1 MTRVLVVDDSV
12 SVRKA
17 LERVLAPRQLEVVS
31 ASSAEQAL
39 EKVTLQRPDLV
50 ITDVVMPG
58 MSGFEFCQM
67 LKNTEPFTEIPVI
80 LISGIVDDHVLAQ
93 SRAVGAASVV
103 TKPFT
108 PEDLFPKIDS
118 ALASIKVKQPEPVI
132 VKAEPVKAEPV
143 AANYVSSAASMTG
156 SIPSS
161 AIPSSVIPSSVIPSS
176 AVPSAA
182 SMTDNIS
189 TDDLF
194 APEPIKPSAPAPS
207 PIPVPAM
214 APVIPASG
222 TGGYTA
228 AGIRAHLEP
237 FLEKTEIE
245 TALLVMNRTGET
257 ISSVGQALQDPN
269 LFATYCRTLVSIS
282 TVFGEQ
288 LGHGGLQGVTLEYLN
303 KNILL
308 FSVNERFSLALVMQG
323 GSSAGIARYLVQ
335 RQTPLIRSLL
345 ESN

>member
-17 LERVLAPRQLEVVS
+17 LERVLAPRQLEVMA

-67 LKNTEPFTEIPVI
+67 LKNTEPFTDIPVI

-118 ALASIKVKQPEPVI
+118 ALASIKIKHSEPV
-132 VKAEPVKAEPV
+132 AVKAEPV

-156 SIPSS
+156 TGSNG
-161 AIPSSVIPSSVIPSS
+161 V
-176 AVPSAA
+176 VPSGA
-182 SMTDNIS
+182 SMTGNIS

-194 APEPIKPSAPAPS
+194 APEPAVTQPISAQPTNDPAPMS
-207 PIPVPAM
+207 VPSM
-214 APVIPASG
+214 APVIPPAS

-257 ISSVGQALQDPN
+257 ISNVGQAITDPN

-308 FSVNERFSLALVMQG
+308 FGVNDRFSLALVMQG

-335 RQTPLIRSLL
+335 RQTPLIRTLL

>member
-118 ALASIKVKQPEPVI
+118 ALASIKVKQLEPVA
-132 VKAEPVKAEPV
+132 VKFEPVKAEPV

-156 SIPSS
+156 SISS
-161 AIPSSVIPSSVIPSS
+161 GAISSPVSG
-176 AVPSAA
+176 A
-182 SMTDNIS
+182 SLSGETS

-194 APEPIKPSAPAPS
+194 APEPAVTQSSSDPAPMS
-207 PIPVPAM
+207 VPAM
-214 APVIPASG
+214 APVVPAGIPAASS
-222 TGGYTA
+222 GGYTA

-257 ISSVGQALQDPN
+257 ISNVGEAISDPN

-288 LGHGGLQGVTLEYLN
+288 LGHGGLQGVTLEYAN

-308 FSVNERFSLALVMQG
+308 FGVNERFSLALVMQG

-345 ESN
+345 EAN

>member
-17 LERVLAPRQLEVVS
+17 LERVLAPRQLEVMS

-67 LKNTEPFTEIPVI
+67 LKNTEPFTDIPVI

-118 ALASIKVKQPEPVI
+118 ALASIKVRQL
-132 VKAEPVKAEPV
+132 EPVKAEPV

-156 SIPSS
+156 SISS
-161 AIPSSVIPSSVIPSS
+161 GAISNP
-176 AVPSAA
+176 VPSGA
-182 SMTDNIS
+182 SLSGHTS

-194 APEPIKPSAPAPS
+194 APEPVKAQPTKSDPAPMS
-207 PIPVPAM
+207 VPAM
-214 APVIPASG
+214 APVVPTMPAASG
-222 TGGYTA
+222 GGYTA

-257 ISSVGQALQDPN
+257 ISNVGQALQDPN

>member
-17 LERVLAPRQLEVVS
+17 LERVLAPRQLEVMS

-67 LKNTEPFTEIPVI
+67 LKNTEPFTDIPVI

-118 ALASIKVKQPEPVI
+118 ALASIKVRQLEPV
-132 VKAEPVKAEPV
+132 PVKAEPV
-143 AANYVSSAASMTG
+143 AANYVSSAASSST
-156 SIPSS
+156 IPNS
-161 AIPSSVIPSSVIPSS
+161 AISNSAISSG
-176 AVPSAA
+176 A
-182 SMTDNIS
+182 SLSGNTS

-194 APEPIKPSAPAPS
+194 APEPVKAQPNRSDPAPM
-207 PIPVPAM
+207 PVPAM
-214 APVIPASG
+214 APVVPAASG
-222 TGGYTA
+222 GGYTA
-228 AGIRAHLEP
+228 AGVRAHLEP

-257 ISSVGQALQDPN
+257 ISSVGQAIQDPN

>member
-17 LERVLAPRQLEVVS
+17 LERVLAPRQLEVMS

-67 LKNTEPFTEIPVI
+67 LKNTEPFTDIPVI

-118 ALASIKVKQPEPVI
+118 ALASIKVRQLEPV
-132 VKAEPVKAEPV
+132 PVKAEPV
-143 AANYVSSAASMTG
+143 AANYVASAASSNSVPSSAASN
-156 SIPSS
+156 
-161 AIPSSVIPSSVIPSS
+161 AISNG
-176 AVPSAA
+176 A
-182 SMTDNIS
+182 SLSDNTS
-189 TDDLF
+189 TEDLF
-194 APEPIKPSAPAPS
+194 ASDPIIPEPIKSDPAPMS
-207 PIPVPAM
+207 IPALAPVVPA
-214 APVIPASG
+214 IPAASS
-222 TGGYTA
+222 GGYTA

-257 ISSVGQALQDPN
+257 ISNVGHAISDPN

-308 FSVNERFSLALVMQG
+308 FSVNDRFSLALVMQG

>member
-17 LERVLAPRQLEVVS
+17 LERVLAPRQLEVMS

-67 LKNTEPFTEIPVI
+67 LKNTEPFTDIPVI

-118 ALASIKVKQPEPVI
+118 ALASIKVKQPEPVA

-156 SIPSS
+156 NPISGIPIPGIPISGIPSG
-161 AIPSSVIPSSVIPSS
+161 
-176 AVPSAA
+176 A
-182 SMTDNIS
+182 SLGGHTS

-194 APEPIKPSAPAPS
+194 APEPVKPSAPVASS
-207 PIPVPAM
+207 PASIPAM
-214 APVIPASG
+214 APVIPTASPASS
-222 TGGYTA
+222 GGYTA
-228 AGIRAHLEP
+228 AGVRAHLEP
-237 FLEKTEIE
+237 FLEKSEIE

-257 ISSVGQALQDPN
+257 ISSVGQAIQDPN

-308 FSVNERFSLALVMQG
+308 FSVNDRFSLALVMQG

>member
-17 LERVLAPRQLEVVS
+17 LERVLAPRQLEVMS

-67 LKNTEPFTEIPVI
+67 LKNTEPFTDIPVI

-118 ALASIKVKQPEPVI
+118 ALASIKVRQLEPVS
-132 VKAEPVKAEPV
+132 VKSEPYKAEPV
-143 AANYVSSAASMTG
+143 AANYVASAANSSSASLTG
-156 SIPSS
+156 SNPSG
-161 AIPSSVIPSSVIPSS
+161 
-176 AVPSAA
+176 A
-182 SMTDNIS
+182 SLGGHIS

-194 APEPIKPSAPAPS
+194 KTEPAGLEPTQAEPVSVPAS
-207 PIPVPAM
+207 IPASIPAM
-214 APVIPASG
+214 APVVPAAQGSN
-222 TGGYTA
+222 GGYTA

-237 FLEKTEIE
+237 FLEKVEIE

-257 ISSVGQALQDPN
+257 ISSVGQVIQDPN

-288 LGHGGLQGVTLEYLN
+288 LGQGGLQGVTLEYAN

-308 FSVNERFSLALVMQG
+308 FAVNDRFSLALVMQG

>member
-118 ALASIKVKQPEPVI
+118 ALASIKVRQPESVS
-132 VKAEPVKAEPV
+132 VKAEPAKAEPV

-156 SIPSS
+156 SVPSSAISSS
-161 AIPSSVIPSSVIPSS
+161 AIPSGAIS
-176 AVPSAA
+176 SAA
-182 SMTDNIS
+182 SMTGNIS

-194 APEPIKPSAPAPS
+194 APEPVKPAPAS
-207 PIPVPAM
+207 PNPTPVPAM
-214 APVIPASG
+214 APVIPAIG

-257 ISSVGQALQDPN
+257 ISNVGQAIQDPN

>member
-67 LKNTEPFTEIPVI
+67 LKNTEPFTDIPVI

-118 ALASIKVKQPEPVI
+118 ALASIKVKQPEPV
-132 VKAEPVKAEPV
+132 KAEPV

-156 SIPSS
+156 SIS
-161 AIPSSVIPSSVIPSS
+161 SSVMGPVSGAS
-176 AVPSAA
+176 PSAQ
-182 SMTDNIS
+182 TS

-194 APEPIKPSAPAPS
+194 APESLKRPIADPAPMF
-207 PIPVPAM
+207 VPAI
-214 APVIPASG
+214 APVVPPASG
-222 TGGYTA
+222 GGYTA

-257 ISSVGQALQDPN
+257 ISNVGQAIQDPN

-308 FSVNERFSLALVMQG
+308 FSVNDRFSLALVMQG

-335 RQTPLIRSLL
+335 RQTPLIRALL

>member
-1 MTRVLVVDDSV
+1 MQSTKRTGEQMTRVLVVDDSV

-118 ALASIKVKQPEPVI
+118 ALASIKVKQPEPVA
-132 VKAEPVKAEPV
+132 VKFEPVKAEPV
-143 AANYVSSAASMTG
+143 AANYVSSAASSS
-156 SIPSS
+156 SILSS
-161 AIPSSVIPSSVIPSS
+161 
-176 AVPSAA
+176 A
-182 SMTDNIS
+182 SMTGGTT

-194 APEPIKPSAPAPS
+194 ASEPVRPSIPPMA
-207 PIPVPAM
+207 PVPA
-214 APVIPASG
+214 AVPAS

-257 ISSVGQALQDPN
+257 ISSVGQIITDPN

-308 FSVNERFSLALVMQG
+308 FSVNDRFSLALVMQG

-335 RQTPLIRSLL
+335 RQTPLIRNLL

>member
-17 LERVLAPRQLEVVS
+17 LERVLAPRQLEVMS

-67 LKNTEPFTEIPVI
+67 LKNTEPFTDIPVI

-118 ALASIKVKQPEPVI
+118 ALASIKVKQLEPV
-132 VKAEPVKAEPV
+132 PVKAEPV
-143 AANYVSSAASMTG
+143 AANYVASAASSST
-156 SIPSS
+156 IPSN
-161 AIPSSVIPSSVIPSS
+161 AVLSSSISSG
-176 AVPSAA
+176 A
-182 SMTDNIS
+182 SLSDNTS

-194 APEPIKPSAPAPS
+194 ASEPVKTQPTKSDPAPMH
-207 PIPVPAM
+207 IPALAPVVPA
-214 APVIPASG
+214 IPAASS
-222 TGGYTA
+222 GGYTA

-257 ISSVGQALQDPN
+257 ISNVGHAISDPN

-308 FSVNERFSLALVMQG
+308 FSVNDRFSLALVMQG

>member
-17 LERVLAPRQLEVVS
+17 LERVLAPRQLEVMS

-67 LKNTEPFTEIPVI
+67 LKNTEPFTDIPVI

-118 ALASIKVKQPEPVI
+118 ALASIKVRQLEPV
-132 VKAEPVKAEPV
+132 PVKAEPV
-143 AANYVSSAASMTG
+143 AANYVSSAASNSAVSSG
-156 SIPSS
+156 SIPSG
-161 AIPSSVIPSSVIPSS
+161 
-176 AVPSAA
+176 A
-182 SMTDNIS
+182 SLSDNTS
-189 TDDLF
+189 TDELF
-194 APEPIKPSAPAPS
+194 ASDPIIPEPIKSEPAPMS
-207 PIPVPAM
+207 VPAM
-214 APVIPASG
+214 APVVPAMPASS
-222 TGGYTA
+222 GGYTA

-257 ISSVGQALQDPN
+257 ISNVGHAISDPN

>member
-17 LERVLAPRQLEVVS
+17 LERVLAPRQLEVMS

-67 LKNTEPFTEIPVI
+67 LKNTEPFTDIPVI

-118 ALASIKVKQPEPVI
+118 ALASIKVRQLEPV
-132 VKAEPVKAEPV
+132 PVKAEPV
-143 AANYVSSAASMTG
+143 AASYVSSAAS
-156 SIPSS
+156 SS
-161 AIPSSVIPSSVIPSS
+161 TISNSAASSSTISSGAIPSG
-176 AVPSAA
+176 A
-182 SMTDNIS
+182 SLSDNTS

-194 APEPIKPSAPAPS
+194 ASDPIIPAPIKSDPAPMH
-207 PIPVPAM
+207 IPAL
-214 APVIPASG
+214 APVIPAVPASG
-222 TGGYTA
+222 GGYTA

-245 TALLVMNRTGET
+245 TVLLVMNRTGET
-257 ISSVGQALQDPN
+257 ISNVGQAISDPN

>member
-17 LERVLAPRQLEVVS
+17 LERVLAPRQLEVMS

-118 ALASIKVKQPEPVI
+118 ALASIKVKQAEPVS
-132 VKAEPVKAEPV
+132 VLAEPVKAEPV
-143 AANYVSSAASMTG
+143 AASYVSATSGGSGAPISSGASLTG
-156 SIPSS
+156 H
-161 AIPSSVIPSSVIPSS
+161 
-176 AVPSAA
+176 
-182 SMTDNIS
+182 TS
-189 TDDLF
+189 TDELF
-194 APEPIKPSAPAPS
+194 AAEPVKTNAPAPS
-207 PIPVPAM
+207 MPTPAPAAPSIPALAPVVPA
-214 APVIPASG
+214 APA
-222 TGGYTA
+222 GGYTA

-245 TALLVMNRTGET
+245 SALLVMNRTGET
-257 ISSVGQALQDPN
+257 ISSVGQAIQDPN

-335 RQTPLIRSLL
+335 RQTPLIRTLL

>member
-67 LKNTEPFTEIPVI
+67 LKNTEPFTDIPVI

-118 ALASIKVKQPEPVI
+118 ALASIKVKQL
-132 VKAEPVKAEPV
+132 EPVKAEPV

-156 SIPSS
+156 SI
-161 AIPSSVIPSSVIPSS
+161 SSVAVSNPTSS
-176 AVPSAA
+176 AVSL
-182 SMTDNIS
+182 SGETS

-194 APEPIKPSAPAPS
+194 APEPAVRQPSNDPAPIS
-207 PIPVPAM
+207 VPAM
-214 APVIPASG
+214 APIAPVGIPAAG

-257 ISSVGQALQDPN
+257 ISSVGQGISDPN

-308 FSVNERFSLALVMQG
+308 FGVNDRFSLALVMQG

>member
-17 LERVLAPRQLEVVS
+17 LERVLAPRQLEVMS

-67 LKNTEPFTEIPVI
+67 LKNTEPFTDIPVI

-118 ALASIKVKQPEPVI
+118 ALASIKVRQL
-132 VKAEPVKAEPV
+132 EPVKAEPV
-143 AANYVSSAASMTG
+143 AANYVSSAVSSSA
-156 SIPSS
+156 IPSS
-161 AIPSSVIPSSVIPSS
+161 AIPSSAVSSSIISS
-176 AVPSAA
+176 GA
-182 SMTDNIS
+182 SLSGNTS

-194 APEPIKPSAPAPS
+194 ASEPIIPAPS
-207 PIPVPAM
+207 SDPAPMTIPAM
-214 APVIPASG
+214 APVIPTAPAASG
-222 TGGYTA
+222 GGYTA

-257 ISSVGQALQDPN
+257 ISNVGQALQDPN

>member
-17 LERVLAPRQLEVVS
+17 LERVLAPRQLEVMS

-67 LKNTEPFTEIPVI
+67 LKNTEPFTDIPVI

-118 ALASIKVKQPEPVI
+118 ALASIKVRQLEP

-156 SIPSS
+156 NVSS
-161 AIPSSVIPSSVIPSS
+161 ST
-176 AVPSAA
+176 
-182 SMTDNIS
+182 SMTGVSTTGNTS

-194 APEPIKPSAPAPS
+194 ASDPIVPAPIKSDPAPMH
-207 PIPVPAM
+207 IPTMAPVVPAM
-214 APVIPASG
+214 PASG
-222 TGGYTA
+222 GGYTA

-257 ISSVGQALQDPN
+257 ISNVGQVISDPN

>member
-17 LERVLAPRQLEVVS
+17 LERVLAPRQLEVMS

-67 LKNTEPFTEIPVI
+67 LKSTEPFTDIPVI

-118 ALASIKVKQPEPVI
+118 ALASIKVKQLEPV
-132 VKAEPVKAEPV
+132 PVKAEPILAEPV
-143 AANYVSSAASMTG
+143 AASYVSSAASSSNTG
-156 SIPSS
+156 SSSLNLGSSNLGNPPVHASS
-161 AIPSSVIPSSVIPSS
+161 ASL
-176 AVPSAA
+176 
-182 SMTDNIS
+182 TGTS
-189 TDDLF
+189 TDELF
-194 APEPIKPSAPAPS
+194 ASDPTGLDSMPPAPT
-207 PIPVPAM
+207 PTTPPVPAM
-214 APVIPASG
+214 APVVPSPTG
-222 TGGYTA
+222 GGYTA

-245 TALLVMNRTGET
+245 SALLVMNRTGET
-257 ISSVGQALQDPN
+257 ISSVGQTISDPN

-288 LGHGGLQGVTLEYLN
+288 LGHGGLQGVTLEYAN

-308 FSVNERFSLALVMQG
+308 FSVNDRFSLALVMQG

>member
-67 LKNTEPFTEIPVI
+67 LKNTEPFTDIPVI

-118 ALASIKVKQPEPVI
+118 ALASIKVKQPEPVKTEP

-143 AANYVSSAASMTG
+143 AANYVAAASSGSSSNVPVSNIPISSGASLTG
-156 SIPSS
+156 H
-161 AIPSSVIPSSVIPSS
+161 
-176 AVPSAA
+176 
-182 SMTDNIS
+182 TS

-194 APEPIKPSAPAPS
+194 APEPIKPSAPAPI
-207 PIPVPAM
+207 PIPAPIPAM
-214 APVIPASG
+214 APVIPASN

-228 AGIRAHLEP
+228 AGVRAHLEP

-257 ISSVGQALQDPN
+257 ISSVGHAIQDPN

-282 TVFGEQ
+282 SVFGEQ
-288 LGHGGLQGVTLEYLN
+288 LGHGGLQGVTLEYAN

-308 FSVNERFSLALVMQG
+308 FSVNDRFSLALVMQG

>member
-17 LERVLAPRQLEVVS
+17 LERVLAPRQLEVMS

-67 LKNTEPFTEIPVI
+67 LKNTEPFTDIPVI

-118 ALASIKVKQPEPVI
+118 ALASIKVKQL
-132 VKAEPVKAEPV
+132 EPVKAEPV

-156 SIPSS
+156 SISS
-161 AIPSSVIPSSVIPSS
+161 GAISNPIPSG
-176 AVPSAA
+176 A
-182 SMTDNIS
+182 SLSGETS

-194 APEPIKPSAPAPS
+194 ASDPIIPAPVKS
-207 PIPVPAM
+207 DPAPMPVPAM
-214 APVIPASG
+214 APVVPAAMPAVSG
-222 TGGYTA
+222 GGYTA

-257 ISSVGQALQDPN
+257 ISNVGQALQDPN

-308 FSVNERFSLALVMQG
+308 FSVNDRFSLALVMQG

>member
-67 LKNTEPFTEIPVI
+67 LKNTEPFTDIPVI

-118 ALASIKVKQPEPVI
+118 ALASIKVKQLEPAAL
-132 VKAEPVKAEPV
+132 KFEPVKAEPV

-156 SIPSS
+156 SISS
-161 AIPSSVIPSSVIPSS
+161 GAISSP
-176 AVPSAA
+176 ASAA
-182 SMTDNIS
+182 SPSGETS

-194 APEPIKPSAPAPS
+194 APDVQPSNDPAPMS
-207 PIPVPAM
+207 VPAM
-214 APVIPASG
+214 APVVPAGIPATS

-228 AGIRAHLEP
+228 AGVRAHLEP

-257 ISSVGQALQDPN
+257 ISNVGQAISDPN
-269 LFATYCRTLVSIS
+269 LFATYSRTLVSIS

-288 LGHGGLQGVTLEYLN
+288 LGHGGLQGMTLEYLN

-308 FSVNERFSLALVMQG
+308 FSVNNRFSLALVMQG

>member
-17 LERVLAPRQLEVVS
+17 LERVLAPRQLEVMS

-67 LKNTEPFTEIPVI
+67 LKNTEPFTDIPVI

-118 ALASIKVKQPEPVI
+118 ALASIKVRQLEPV
-132 VKAEPVKAEPV
+132 PVKAEPV
-143 AANYVSSAASMTG
+143 AANYVASAAS
-156 SIPSS
+156 SNS
-161 AIPSSVIPSSVIPSS
+161 
-176 AVPSAA
+176 VPSAISSGA
-182 SMTDNIS
+182 SLSGNTS

-194 APEPIKPSAPAPS
+194 ASDPIIPEPIIPEPIKSDPAPMH
-207 PIPVPAM
+207 IPALAPVVPAM
-214 APVIPASG
+214 PASSG
-222 TGGYTA
+222 GGYTA

-257 ISSVGQALQDPN
+257 ISNVGQAISDPN

>member
-17 LERVLAPRQLEVVS
+17 LERVLAPRQLEVMA

-67 LKNTEPFTEIPVI
+67 LKNTEPFTDIPVI

-118 ALASIKVKQPEPVI
+118 ALASIKVKQLEP

-143 AANYVSSAASMTG
+143 RAEPVAANYVAAASTASSANIPVSSGASLTG
-156 SIPSS
+156 H
-161 AIPSSVIPSSVIPSS
+161 
-176 AVPSAA
+176 
-182 SMTDNIS
+182 TS

-194 APEPIKPSAPAPS
+194 APEPVKTSVPVSSPAPIPA
-207 PIPVPAM
+207 PIPASIPAM
-214 APVIPASG
+214 APVVPAAPS
-222 TGGYTA
+222 GGYTA
-228 AGIRAHLEP
+228 AGVRAHLEP

-257 ISSVGQALQDPN
+257 ISSVGQAIQDPN

-288 LGHGGLQGVTLEYLN
+288 LGHGGLQGVTLEYAN

-308 FSVNERFSLALVMQG
+308 FGVNDRFSLALVMQG
-323 GSSAGIARYLVQ
+323 GSSGGIARYLVQ
-335 RQTPLIRSLL
+335 RQTPLIRALL

>member
-118 ALASIKVKQPEPVI
+118 ALASIKVKQPEPVAF
-132 VKAEPVKAEPV
+132 KEPVKAEPV
-143 AANYVSSAASMTG
+143 AANYVSSAASG
-156 SIPSS
+156 SSVSSNPGSS
-161 AIPSSVIPSSVIPSS
+161 AGSL
-176 AVPSAA
+176 
-182 SMTDNIS
+182 TGQTT

-194 APEPIKPSAPAPS
+194 APEPIKPS
-207 PIPVPAM
+207 IPPLANVPAM
-214 APVIPASG
+214 APVVPPAN

-257 ISSVGQALQDPN
+257 ISSVGQVITDPN

-308 FSVNERFSLALVMQG
+308 FSVNDRFSLALVMQG

-335 RQTPLIRSLL
+335 RQTPLIRNLL

>member
-17 LERVLAPRQLEVVS
+17 LERVLAPRQLEVMS

-67 LKNTEPFTEIPVI
+67 LKNTEPFTDIPVI

-118 ALASIKVKQPEPVI
+118 ALASIKVRQLEPV
-132 VKAEPVKAEPV
+132 PVKAEPV
-143 AANYVSSAASMTG
+143 AANYVASAASSN

-161 AIPSSVIPSSVIPSS
+161 AISSG
-176 AVPSAA
+176 A
-182 SMTDNIS
+182 SLSGNTS

-194 APEPIKPSAPAPS
+194 ASDPIIPEPIKSDPAPMH
-207 PIPVPAM
+207 IPALAPVVPAM
-214 APVIPASG
+214 PASSG
-222 TGGYTA
+222 GGYTA

-257 ISSVGQALQDPN
+257 ISNVGHAISDPN

-308 FSVNERFSLALVMQG
+308 FSVNDRFSLALVMQG

>member
-1 MTRVLVVDDSV
+1 VM
-12 SVRKA
+12 A
-17 LERVLAPRQLEVVS
+17 

-67 LKNTEPFTEIPVI
+67 LKNTEPFTDIPVI

-118 ALASIKVKQPEPVI
+118 ALASIKIKHSEPV
-132 VKAEPVKAEPV
+132 AVKAEPV

-156 SIPSS
+156 TGSNG
-161 AIPSSVIPSSVIPSS
+161 V
-176 AVPSAA
+176 VPSGA
-182 SMTDNIS
+182 SMTGNIS
-189 TDDLF
+189 TDDLSV
-194 APEPIKPSAPAPS
+194 PS
-207 PIPVPAM
+207 M
-214 APVIPASG
+214 APVIPPAS

-257 ISSVGQALQDPN
+257 ISNVGQAITDPN

-308 FSVNERFSLALVMQG
+308 FGVNDRFSLALVMQG

-335 RQTPLIRSLL
+335 RQTPLIRTLL

>member
-17 LERVLAPRQLEVVS
+17 LERVLAPRQLEVMS

-67 LKNTEPFTEIPVI
+67 LKNTEPFTDIPVI

-118 ALASIKVKQPEPVI
+118 ALASIKVKQF
-132 VKAEPVKAEPV
+132 EPVKAEPV
-143 AANYVSSAASMTG
+143 AASYVSSAASSTT
-156 SIPSS
+156 IPSHAVS
-161 AIPSSVIPSSVIPSS
+161 SHAIPSHAISSGAISS
-176 AVPSAA
+176 GTSL
-182 SMTDNIS
+182 TGNTS

-194 APEPIKPSAPAPS
+194 AADPIIPAPS
-207 PIPVPAM
+207 DPAPMQVPALAPVVPAM
-214 APVIPASG
+214 PASG
-222 TGGYTA
+222 GGYTA

-257 ISSVGQALQDPN
+257 ISNVGQALQDPN

>member
-118 ALASIKVKQPEPVI
+118 ALASIKVKQSEPV
-132 VKAEPVKAEPV
+132 PVKAEPV
-143 AANYVSSAASMTG
+143 AANYVSSAASG
-156 SIPSS
+156 SSIPSS
-161 AIPSSVIPSSVIPSS
+161 A
-176 AVPSAA
+176 
-182 SMTDNIS
+182 SMTGHMT

-194 APEPIKPSAPAPS
+194 APEPIKPS
-207 PIPVPAM
+207 IPPLANVPAM
-214 APVIPASG
+214 APVVPPAS

-257 ISSVGQALQDPN
+257 ISSVGQIITDPN

-308 FSVNERFSLALVMQG
+308 FSVNDRFSLALVMQG

-335 RQTPLIRSLL
+335 RQTPLIRNLL

>member
-1 MTRVLVVDDSV
+1 
-12 SVRKA
+12 
-17 LERVLAPRQLEVVS
+17 
-31 ASSAEQAL
+31 
-39 EKVTLQRPDLV
+39 
-50 ITDVVMPG
+50 MPG
-58 MSGFEFCQM
+58 
-67 LKNTEPFTEIPVI
+67 
-80 LISGIVDDHVLAQ
+80 
-93 SRAVGAASVV
+93 
-103 TKPFT
+103 
-108 PEDLFPKIDS
+108 
-118 ALASIKVKQPEPVI
+118 
-132 VKAEPVKAEPV
+132 
-143 AANYVSSAASMTG
+143 
-156 SIPSS
+156 
-161 AIPSSVIPSSVIPSS
+161 
-176 AVPSAA
+176 
-182 SMTDNIS
+182 NIS

-194 APEPIKPSAPAPS
+194 ASD
-207 PIPVPAM
+207 
-214 APVIPASG
+214 PVIPAPISDPAPMQIPALAPVVPAMPAN
-222 TGGYTA
+222 GGYTA

-257 ISSVGQALQDPN
+257 ISNVGQALQDPN

>member
-17 LERVLAPRQLEVVS
+17 LERVLAPRQLEVMS

-67 LKNTEPFTEIPVI
+67 LKNTEPFTDIPVI

-118 ALASIKVKQPEPVI
+118 ALASIKVRQLEPV
-132 VKAEPVKAEPV
+132 PVKAEPV
-143 AANYVSSAASMTG
+143 AANYVASAAS
-156 SIPSS
+156 SN
-161 AIPSSVIPSSVIPSS
+161 SVPSS
-176 AVPSAA
+176 AVSNAISSGA
-182 SMTDNIS
+182 SLSDNTS

-194 APEPIKPSAPAPS
+194 ASDPIIPEPIKSDPAPMS
-207 PIPVPAM
+207 VPAL
-214 APVIPASG
+214 APVVPAAMPAS
-222 TGGYTA
+222 GGYTA

-257 ISSVGQALQDPN
+257 ISNVGHAISDPN

-308 FSVNERFSLALVMQG
+308 FSVNERFSLALVMHG